1 MDIIIGRNTVKE
13 AVKSGRTIDAI
24 LVAKEAMDGSLRE
37 IIALAKKRGI
47 VVKDV
52 PRGRLDQLAMPF
64 GYNGKT
70 GNHQGIAAEVSEVAY
85 SQLEDIF
92 QKAEEQGEPPFLV
105 ALDGITDEQN
115 LGAIIRSAEVLGA
128 HGVIVPKRR
137 SASMSA
143 VACKVASGAEEY
155 IPIVRVSNMA
165 ATIDQV
171 KERGVW
177 VAAADMS
184 GTSAYKT
191 DLTGPLMLVIGAE
204 GEGLSRIVK
213 ERSDFVVKIDQ
224 KGKIDSMN
232 AAAAAA
238 VLMYEKQR
246 QEISGAGK

>member
-1 MDIIIGRNTVKE
+1 MDIIIGRNTVRE
-13 AVKSGRTIDAI
+13 AIRAGRTIEAV
-24 LVAKEAMDGSLRE
+24 LVTRGGMDGSLCE
-37 IIALAKKRGI
+37 LVTLARQRGI
-47 VVKDV
+47 VVKEV
-52 PRGRLDQLAMPF
+52 PRERLDQLAMPF
-64 GYNGKT
+64 GYHGRP
-70 GNHQGIAAEVSEVAY
+70 GNHQGIAAEVSNVRYAE
-85 SQLEDIF
+85 LEDVF
-92 QKAEEQGEPPFLV
+92 EYAQQKGEAPFIV

-115 LGAIIRSAEVLGA
+115 LGAIVRSAEVLGA
-128 HGVIVPKRR
+128 HGVVVPKRR

-155 IPIVRVSNMA
+155 IPIVRVTNLA

-184 GTSAYKT
+184 GQSAWQT

-204 GEGLSRIVK
+204 GDGVSRIVK
-213 ERSDFVVKIDQ
+213 ERSDYVVKIEQ

-246 QEISGAGK
+246 QEVSGASK